1 MYTSFQLSVIC
12 SCSNQA
18 LLSPGQQCEI
28 CMGMVEGP
36 QKTSEEG
43 SFFEVDYFE
52 ALEEQLSKEDLAA

>member
-1 MYTSFQLSVIC
+1 MYTSFQLSTVC
-12 SCSNQA
+12 SCSNQS

-36 QKTSEEG
+36 KSTSETD
-43 SFFEVDYFE
+43 SLFEVDYFE